1 VTDVLN
7 VLVYNPER
15 TASYVD
21 LLKKKAPDLNLLVC
35 ESEGDVE
42 QLIDRADVLF
52 VSTRFPTKYLPRAS
66 RAKWIQAMGAGVERF
81 TKDMVIPKDIV
92 LTRVNTGF
100 GERISEYVIG
110 YMLALTQ
117 RMRVVLAN
125 QREKRWVPL
134 DYTWLYGETL
144 GIAGVGA
151 IGSAIAKKARS
162 FDMRVIS
169 FDLVARENSL
179 FDASY
184 GREQLLEFVAQ
195 PKYLSINLP
204 LTPQTEGLFDTK
216 VFEAMREDSIIINT
230 ARGPIILEQDL
241 IRALER
247 GLIGGA
253 ILDVFEEEPLSTD
266 SPLWNMENVII
277 TPHHAGP
284 SMPKEMVAFFLDN
297 LDRWRRGKAMRG
309 TVDRSEGF

>member
-1 VTDVLN
+1 MTDVLN

-21 LLKKKAPDLNLLVC
+21 LLRKKAPDLNLLIC
-35 ESEGDVE
+35 ESEADIERAIVE
-42 QLIDRADVLF
+42 AEVLF
-52 VSTRFPTKYLPRAS
+52 VSTRFPVKFISLAA
-66 RAKWIQAMGAGVERF
+66 RAKWIQAMGAGIERF
-81 TKDMVIPKDIV
+81 TKDVTIPEDIL
-92 LTRVNTGF
+92 LTRVNAGF
-100 GERISEYVIG
+100 GEKISEYVIG

-117 RMRVVLAN
+117 RMRNVLAN
-125 QREKRWVPL
+125 QREKRWLPL

-151 IGSAIAKKARS
+151 IGSAIAKKARC
-162 FDMRVIS
+162 FDMRVIG

-184 GREQLLEFVAQ
+184 GHAQLLEFVAQ

-204 LTPQTEGLFDTK
+204 LTLQTEGLFDTK

-230 ARGPIILEQDL
+230 ARGSIILEQDL
-241 IRALER
+241 ICALES

-253 ILDVFEEEPLSTD
+253 ILDVFEEEPLPTD
-266 SPLWNMENVII
+266 SPLWNMGNVII

-284 SMPKEMVAFFLDN
+284 SVPNEMVAFFLDN